1 MKFKKVVC
9 GLLVGMLTV
18 TGFVGVGSNSVL
30 AKSNSNKMNNAYA
43 KVVKQYY
50 NLDKVGQ
57 SCLKEARALE
67 QEFENLYTEDMDDT
81 ELDSLNE
88 DFENRALEIENTI
101 KLAAGKFTVKEA
113 ERRFKTNSKIAFD
126 DVYDEFCN
134 LNDTYLCTFENE
146 FVVMTYNI
154 EDVNK
159 DGVKDL
165 AVFINVGDKDSDYV
179 ECNYSALYTFNG
191 EDVVYIG
198 DIAGITEDN
207 SIYALWND
215 NKVISVDFDKNGVI
229 NMEDID
235 FDDLEDYER
244 LVYSAG
250 ITSSSAN
257 QIRKGVTYGTAYE
270 IKDRIALAE
279 ERLEAVKAASEAA
292 QTASEVNQ

>member
-9 GLLVGMLTV
+9 GLLVGMLTF
-18 TGFVGVGSNSVL
+18 TGFVGVNSNSVF
-30 AKSNSNKMNNAYA
+30 AKLDSNKMNNAYA
-43 KVVKQYY
+43 KVVQQYY

-57 SCLKEARALE
+57 SCFKEARTLE
-67 QEFENLYTEDMDDT
+67 QEFEDLYTEDMDDT
-81 ELDSLNE
+81 EFDNINE

-101 KLAAGKFTVKEA
+101 KLAAGKFTAKEA
-113 ERRFKTNSKIAFD
+113 ERRFKTNSNIA
-126 DVYDEFCN
+126 
-134 LNDTYLCTFENE
+134 
-146 FVVMTYNI
+146 
-154 EDVNK
+154 
-159 DGVKDL
+159 
-165 AVFINVGDKDSDYV
+165 SDYV
-179 ECNYSALYTFNG
+179 ECDYSALYTFND

-215 NKVISVDFDKNGVI
+215 NKVISIDFDKNGVI

-270 IKDRIALAE
+270 IKDRIALAK
-279 ERLEAVKAASEAA
+279 ERLEAAKAAMEAA
-292 QTASEVNQ
+292 Q

>member
-9 GLLVGMLTV
+9 GLLVGMLTF
-18 TGFVGVGSNSVL
+18 TGFVGVNSNSVF
-30 AKSNSNKMNNAYA
+30 AKLDSNKMNNAYA
-43 KVVKQYY
+43 KVVQQYY

-57 SCLKEARALE
+57 SCFKEARTLE
-67 QEFENLYTEDMDDT
+67 QEFEDLYTEDMDDT
-81 ELDSLNE
+81 EFDNINE

-101 KLAAGKFTVKEA
+101 KLAAGKFTAKEA
-113 ERRFKTNSKIAFD
+113 ERRFKTNSNIAFD

-134 LNDTYLCTFENE
+134 LQDTYLCTFENE

-179 ECNYSALYTFNG
+179 ECDYSALYTFND

-215 NKVISVDFDKNGVI
+215 NKVISIDFDKNGVI

-270 IKDRIALAE
+270 IKDRIALAK
-279 ERLEAVKAASEAA
+279 ERLEAAKAAMEAA
-292 QTASEVNQ
+292 Q